1 MSVKPMFIRF
11 HKMDGFTRVYTG
23 TRYLVLFGGEKH
35 NSIYSMI
42 RYLQEVICGIA
53 YVISHNYA
61 KIQIDSNVFLSL
73 EKALT
78 LYNFIIP
85 IKSVWMNYLMMK
97 FV

>member
-1 MSVKPMFIRF
+1 MSVKPMCIRF

-35 NSIYSMI
+35 NSIYNMI

-53 YVISHNYA
+53 YVVSHNYA

-73 EKALT
+73 EKTLT